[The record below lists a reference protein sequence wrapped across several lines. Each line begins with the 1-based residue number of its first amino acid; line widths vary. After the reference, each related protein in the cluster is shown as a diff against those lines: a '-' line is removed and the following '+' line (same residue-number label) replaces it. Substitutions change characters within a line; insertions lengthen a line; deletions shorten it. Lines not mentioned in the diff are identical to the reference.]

1 MQKAVCFINGVSI
14 RDAPGFPCVI
24 KDAQQIPQAVILM
37 DQHRLG
43 IVVHLFA
50 LSLAIRPKRPAIVG
64 AAEFGA
70 NQSRGVA
77 FGVVRRC
84 RQKRE

>member
-50 LSLAIRPKRPAIVG
+50 LSLAIRPKRGRGRIWRKPIAR
-64 AAEFGA
+64 
-70 NQSRGVA
+70 RGV
-77 FGVVRRC
+77 RR
-84 RQKRE
+84 RPQMPPET